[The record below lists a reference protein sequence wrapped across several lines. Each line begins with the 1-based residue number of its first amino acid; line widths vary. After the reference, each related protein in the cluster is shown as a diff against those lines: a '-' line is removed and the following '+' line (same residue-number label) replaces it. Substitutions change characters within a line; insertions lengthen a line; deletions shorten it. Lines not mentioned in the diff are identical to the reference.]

1 MRSRTGCTH
10 YATVICSRSMCQ
22 RFFFATCPPT
32 VFIRRCFEA
41 ISLVHCSSPCK
52 DQKVVKDEG
61 KTGTSEEAKRKTTL
75 ELEEE
80 LAKKYAAGVVSKK
93 AAKAAAKKSSC

>member
-1 MRSRTGCTH
+1 MSTVKDILSDVKEAKALVAAREHHGGSS
-10 YATVICSRSMCQ
+10 AT
-22 RFFFATCPPT
+22 A
-32 VFIRRCFEA
+32 
-41 ISLVHCSSPCK
+41 LHCSSPCK

-80 LAKKYAAGVVSKK
+80 LAKKYAAGVVTKK
-93 AAKAAAKKSSC
+93 AKAAAKKKSSC